1 VNARAADGLVAEA
14 FAQAVVRLH
23 RRLARPEGDRG
34 EGGDRGDRGEAGLA
48 DKSGHADKPGRAVAP
63 DEQTLAQ
70 WAQRIWKASA
80 DGHACVAVD
89 DPRQRERLAASPVVA
104 GGEAAGEAAPL
115 VLDGDA
121 LYLQRLW
128 RAESVLAGLLVALDA
143 PAPLADAAARE
154 QVLDEVAPVERVDA
168 LQRAAIAAALSR
180 RLAIV
185 TGGPGTGKTTTM
197 ARLLVAFSRL
207 APAARIAIAAPTGKA
222 AARLSQA
229 LAAQLA
235 VLDPDGELAAR
246 LPATGLTVHRL
257 LGLRGEGS
265 RPADDAGRFDLVIV
279 DEASMLDL
287 ELARGLVESIPA
299 GGRLVLAGDRDQL
312 ASVEAG
318 AVFAE
323 ACASRLDGVVRLQR
337 NYRQADAPA
346 LTALAAWLRDR
357 CLASS
362 GADAPPFDPLAGVEC
377 RAPAGAGPI
386 AMQAVA
392 AWEPALAALTAG
404 EPAAVVIA
412 AFERH
417 RVLCAMR
424 DGPTGVL
431 ALNDAI
437 AARIRR
443 RVGARPAAL
452 WYPGRIVIVT
462 RNRPELGLSNGDVGV
477 CLPDPAAPPG
487 VPAAAR
493 ASAGASAGA
502 SMSSEHASL
511 SVAFGSGGELRWMP
525 ARQMPAHDDAFAI
538 TVHKS
543 QGSEFQ
549 SVALVPAPRGHRL
562 NTRELLYTGATRA
575 SSRLTVW
582 AEAGAL
588 DDGAR
593 QRTERHGRLADR
605 IAALVSVQV
614 SEGARR

>member
-1 VNARAADGLVAEA
+1 MNARADGMVAEA

-23 RRLARPEGDRG
+23 RQLVQLRGDG
-34 EGGDRGDRGEAGLA
+34 GGGGDGREAGDAGIA
-48 DKSGHADKPGRAVAP
+48 DDSPRAAAS
-63 DEQTLAQ
+63 DEQVLAH

-80 DGHACVAVD
+80 DGHACVAID
-89 DPRQRERLAASPVVA
+89 DSSQRERLAASPAVA
-104 GGEAAGEAAPL
+104 GGEPAGEPAPL

-143 PAPLADAAARE
+143 PAPLADAAALA
-154 QVLDEVAPVERVDA
+154 QALDEVAPPERVDA
-168 LQRAAIAAALSR
+168 LQRAAIEAALSR

-229 LAAQLA
+229 LAAQLE

-246 LPATGLTVHRL
+246 LPAAGLTVHRL

-265 RPADDAGRFDLVIV
+265 RPADDAARFDLVIV

-346 LTALAAWLRDR
+346 LTELAAWLRDR
-357 CLASS
+357 CLAPS
-362 GADAPPFDPLAGVEC
+362 GAAAPPFDSPAGVEC

-386 AMQAVA
+386 AAQAVA

-404 EPAAVVIA
+404 EPAAAVIA

-437 AARIRR
+437 AARVRR
-443 RVGARPAAL
+443 RVGARPGAV

-487 VPAAAR
+487 APAV
-493 ASAGASAGA
+493 AGAWAGTSADA
-502 SMSSEHASL
+502 SMASERVPL
-511 SVAFGSGGELRWMP
+511 SVVFGSGGELRWMP

-582 AEAGAL
+582 AEPGAL

-605 IAALVSVQV
+605 IAALVAPLA
-614 SEGARR
+614 GKGGPR

>member
-1 VNARAADGLVAEA
+1 VNARAADGLVADA

-23 RRLARPEGDRG
+23 RRLTRPEGGRG
-34 EGGDRGDRGEAGLA
+34 EGGGRGETGLA
-48 DKSGHADKPGRAVAP
+48 DKSGLAVAP
-63 DEQTLAQ
+63 DEQALAQ

-89 DPRQRERLAASPVVA
+89 DSRQRERLAASPAVA
-104 GGEAAGEAAPL
+104 GGPAGEAAPL

-265 RPADDAGRFDLVIV
+265 RPADDAARFDLVIV

-362 GADAPPFDPLAGVEC
+362 GADAPPFDSLAGVEC

-386 AMQAVA
+386 AVQAVA

-404 EPAAVVIA
+404 EPAAAVIA

-424 DGPTGVL
+424 DGPTGVR

-443 RVGARPAAL
+443 RVGARPGAV

-493 ASAGASAGA
+493 EWTGASAGAWEGASAGA

-614 SEGARR
+614 GEGARR